1 MKIKTP
7 PVTYSPT
14 ELNEFRKLV
23 VGTESRNQVTRIT
36 ARLEMG
42 PFIEQVGKEKCDA
55 MFEVL
60 KQEIE

>member
-1 MKIKTP
+1 METKTP

-23 VGTESRNQVTRIT
+23 EGAESRNQVTRIS
-36 ARLEMG
+36 ARLEMNL
-42 PFIEQVGKEKCDA
+42 FVEQVGKEKCDA